1 MKNIMNSIFDTFDL
15 NKIFKKNRI
24 LLISSLF
31 FLIPIYV
38 FIKKFVLYRELL
50 SIFEYILV
58 AFILFNIFASLL
70 FWYNGNKHSGF
81 HIVDGIFA
89 KISLIVFIIYV
100 LFFKNLPYYMILL
113 FLFILSLVIYFI
125 CCSNY
130 YSAMKWCSESHI
142 FHHAMFHACASMGA
156 IYAFM

>member
-1 MKNIMNSIFDTFDL
+1 MNFELDDIVKTND
-15 NKIFKKNRI
+15 IFKINHL

-89 KISLIVFIIYV
+89 KISIVMFIIYI
-100 LFFKNLPYYMILL
+100 LFFKHIPYYMILL
-113 FLFILSLVIYFI
+113 FLAVLSLVIYFI
-125 CCSNY
+125 Y
-130 YSAMKWCSESHI
+130 YSNHYSTIQWCSESHI
-142 FHHAMFHACASMGA
+142 FHHAMFHVSASMGA
-156 IYAFM
+156 LYAFM